1 MAPSPTTAG
10 RIEEART
17 LAKNDPA
24 KAESTLKEILSKGPG
39 STEASSRDYENAL
52 VSLGEVYRDQ
62 KKPQDIAELIK
73 TSRDSFSSFAK
84 AKTAKLV
91 RQLLDLFSEIP
102 NTLDIQV
109 AVIKSCIDWAVA
121 ERRSFLRQNLETR
134 LVAIYMQKQTYY
146 DALTLINSLL
156 RELKRLDDK
165 LMLVEVQL
173 LESRVYHALGNQAKA
188 RAALTAARTSAASVY
203 TPPNL
208 QAGLDMQ
215 SGMLHAEDKD
225 FNTSFSY
232 FIEALEGYSSLDE
245 GEKATAALQYMLLC
259 KIMLNLVD
267 DVTNLLGSKQA
278 QKYASP
284 RLEAMKAVARA
295 HADRS
300 LEQYEKALSDYRFE
314 LGSDAFIRNHLRRLY
329 DAMLEQ
335 NLIKVIEPFS
345 RVELD
350 HIAKMVGLDTQQV
363 ERKLSQMILDKVI
376 IGVLDQGA
384 GCLIVFDETERDQ
397 AYDAAL
403 ETIAKLSNVVEELYT
418 NQASLL
424 EPHSSFT
431 LADVLAQMPP
441 AMNAPIPPNYGRGFP
456 PQAAQRSPAT
466 PRRGPQ
472 AQVPMP
478 AAPMAQHGVPPQL
491 LPQQHRNMMAANAAN
506 EAALRRSRKP
516 TDKNIPEGIEEV
528 VIGEGVQQYKSLRDL
543 EKRLDAA
550 IVRKRLDIQDSI
562 SKTVKKYR
570 TMRIWISN
578 TVENQPWQNASGQN
592 GASNPGSGRYKV
604 RIEGRLLDDDS
615 DPTAP
620 EDSDEEQAGADDSA
634 DANGD
639 AMEQDGPGA
648 PKPKTKPAASN
659 KRSQQRFSH
668 FFKSITIDFDRP
680 ATTNPEDVK
689 PITWNKPQLPPNAV
703 TLPPTADFDSIQFS
717 RASQE
722 NLNVTVSL
730 VRDETPE
737 RYKLSKELAEVLD
750 VEEETRSGIVLG
762 IWDYIRAMGLQED
775 EEKRLVRCDHRLRSI
790 FGRDQ
795 MFFPQIPESI
805 GPHTSPIDPIK
816 LPYTIRVDADYHND
830 PTPTVYD
837 IQVALEDPLRS
848 KMLAL
853 TQNPQYTAAMRHIS
867 TLDDQVAL
875 IVQALTHSRAR
886 HSFFTALSKD
896 PATFLRRWVNSQRRD
911 LETILGEATRGG
923 GEDASGPEFRRGG
936 TDGAW
941 DTPVAREAVR
951 YMLARPEAAMGRAL

>member
-1 MAPSPTTAG
+1 MAPSSQAAQ
-10 RIEEART
+10 RIEEARA
-17 LAKNDPA
+17 LAKKDA
-24 KAESTLKEILSKGPG
+24 SKAENIYKDILAKGPG
-39 STEASSRDYENAL
+39 SSESSSRDYENAL
-52 VSLGEVYRDQ
+52 IGLGELYRDE
-62 KKPQDIAELIK
+62 KKPQEIAELIK

-102 NTLDIQV
+102 NTLDIQI
-109 AVIKSCIDWAVA
+109 AVIKSCIEWAVA

-134 LVAIYMQKQTYY
+134 LVAIFMQKQSYY
-146 DALTLINSLL
+146 DALSLINSLL

-225 FNTSFSY
+225 FNTSYSY

-267 DVTNLLGSKQA
+267 DVTTLLGSKQA

-295 HADRS
+295 HANRS
-300 LEQYEKALSDYRFE
+300 LEEYEKALSDYRFE

-384 GCLIVFDETERDQ
+384 GCLIVYDETERDQ

-403 ETIAKLSNVVEELYT
+403 DTIAKLT
-418 NQASLL
+418 
-424 EPHSSFT
+424 P
-431 LADVLAQMPP
+431 MPP
-441 AMNAPIPPNYGRGFP
+441 GYGRGY
-456 PQAAQRSPAT
+456 PQGAQRSPAT

-472 AQVPMP
+472 APGPAIPVPMP
-478 AAPMAQHGVPPQL
+478 QHAVPPQYMA
-491 LPQQHRNMMAANAAN
+491 PQRNMPHQND
-506 EAALRRSRKP
+506 AALRRSRKP
-516 TDKNIPEGIEEV
+516 TDKNIPDGVEEV

-570 TMRIWISN
+570 TMRIWVSN
-578 TVENQPWQNASGQN
+578 TVEGQPWQSSTSQN
-592 GASNPGSGRYKV
+592 GVVPANTPGSGRYKV
-604 RIEGRLLDDDS
+604 RIEGRLLDDDNDLEASTS
-615 DPTAP
+615 D
-620 EDSDEEQAGADDSA
+620 DEGNTQKDR
-634 DANGD
+634 D
-639 AMEQDGPGA
+639 AMEEDNSDA
-648 PKPKTKPAASN
+648 KKPAS
-659 KRSQQRFSH
+659 KRSKQRFSQ
-668 FFKSITIDFDRP
+668 FFKSITVDFDKSS
-680 ATTNPEDVK
+680 TTNPDEMKTV
-689 PITWNKPQLPPNAV
+689 TWAKPQIPPNAV
-703 TLPPTADFDSIQFS
+703 SLPPTADFDSLQFS

-722 NLNVTVSL
+722 NLNVTISL

-775 EEKRLVRCDHRLRSI
+775 EEKRLVRCDDRLRAI

-795 MFFPQIPESI
+795 MFFPQIPESV
-805 GPHTSPIDPIK
+805 GPHTSPLDPIK
-816 LPYTIRVDADYHND
+816 LPYTIRVDEDFHKD
-830 PTPTVYD
+830 PTPTIYD
-837 IQVALEDPLRS
+837 IQVAVEDPLRS

-853 TQNPQYTAAMRHIS
+853 TQNPQYTAGMRQIS
-867 TLDDQVAL
+867 QLDDQVAL
-875 IVQALTHSRAR
+875 IIQALTHSRAK

-896 PATFLRRWVNSQRRD
+896 PAAFVRRWINSQRRD

-923 GEDASGPEFRRGG
+923 GEDGSGPEFRRGG
-936 TDGAW
+936 SDSVW
-941 DTPVAREAVR
+941 DTTVAREAVR
-951 YMLARPEAAMGRAL
+951 YILAKPEAAMGR